1 MSACTGITASILIN
15 CDQPLVVGTKDILY
29 LINKDD
35 IDSIPYENI
44 SPTGSNRLALSI
56 NMIPSRYI
64 YKIEGRNNSNEPSSV
79 LRKGRYFDTYEHK
92 ISFKVFSNGT
102 EIKSQLESMIQAGNM
117 VAVIENNYRGPADAS
132 AFEIYG
138 YNAGLEIVECSRVIN
153 DNDTQGAYSIVLK
166 TPEQQ
171 GEPHL
176 PYSLLVSD
184 YTATKEMLNNLIA
197 P

>member
-29 LINKDD
+29 LINRDD
-35 IDSIPYENI
+35 IDNI
-44 SPTGSNRLALSI
+44 MFDSTLDSGINQLALSLNLI
-56 NMIPSRYI
+56 SSRYI
-64 YKIEGRNNSNEPSSV
+64 YKIEGRNNSNEPSAV

-92 ISFKVFSNGT
+92 ISFKVFGNGP
-102 EIKSQLESMIQAGNM
+102 EIKSQLESMIQAGNL
-117 VAVIENNYRGPADAS
+117 VAIIENNYRGTGDAS

-138 YNAGLEIVECSRVIN
+138 YNAGLEVIECSRVIN

-176 PYSLLVSD
+176 PYSLLAGD
-184 YTATKEMLNNLIA
+184 YTATKEMLNNLLA

>member
-29 LINKDD
+29 LINRDD
-35 IDSIPYENI
+35 IDNI
-44 SPTGSNRLALSI
+44 MFDSTLDSGINQLALSL
-56 NMIPSRYI
+56 NMISSRYI
-64 YKIEGRNNSNEPSSV
+64 YKIEGRNNSNEPGTV

-92 ISFKVFSNGT
+92 ISFKVFANGP
-102 EIKSQLESMIQAGNM
+102 EIKSQLESMVQAGNL
-117 VAVIENNYRGPADAS
+117 VAIIENNYRGTGDAS

-176 PYSLLVSD
+176 PYSLLAGD
-184 YTATKEMLNNLIA
+184 YTATKEMLNNLLA

>member
-29 LINKDD
+29 LINRDD
-35 IDSIPYENI
+35 IDNI
-44 SPTGSNRLALSI
+44 MFDSTLDSGINELALSLNLI
-56 NMIPSRYI
+56 SSRYI
-64 YKIEGRNNSNEPSSV
+64 YKIEGRNNSNEPSAV

-92 ISFKVFSNGT
+92 ISFKVFGNGP
-102 EIKSQLESMIQAGNM
+102 EIKSQLESMIQAGNL
-117 VAVIENNYRGPADAS
+117 VAIIENNYRGPADVS

-153 DNDTQGAYSIVLK
+153 DNDTQGAYSIILK

-176 PYSLLVSD
+176 PYSLLAGD
-184 YTATKEMLNNLIA
+184 YTATKEMLNNLLA

>member
-29 LINKDD
+29 LINRDD
-35 IDSIPYENI
+35 IDNI
-44 SPTGSNRLALSI
+44 MFDSTLDSGINELALSLNLI
-56 NMIPSRYI
+56 SSRYI
-64 YKIEGRNNSNEPSSV
+64 YKIEGRNNSNEPSAV

-92 ISFKVFSNGT
+92 ISFKVFGNGP
-102 EIKSQLESMIQAGNM
+102 EIKSQLESMIQAGNL
-117 VAVIENNYRGPADAS
+117 VAIIENNYRGTGDVS

-138 YNAGLEIVECSRVIN
+138 YNAGLEVIECSRVIN
-153 DNDTQGAYSIVLK
+153 DNDTQGAYSIILK

-176 PYSLLVSD
+176 PYSLLAGD
-184 YTATKEMLNNLIA
+184 YTATKEMLNNLLA

>member
-29 LINKDD
+29 LINKDE
-35 IDSIPYENI
+35 IDLIGFDSL
-44 SPTGSNRLALSI
+44 SPTGINRLVISI
-56 NMIPSRYI
+56 NLFEDKFI
-64 YKIEGRNNSNEPSSV
+64 YKIEGRNNSNEPSAT
-79 LRKGRYFDTYEHK
+79 LRKGRYFDTFEHK
-92 ISFKVFSNGT
+92 ISFKVFDNSPET
-102 EIKSQLESMIQAGNM
+102 KSQIETMIQKGNLI
-117 VAVIENNYRGPADAS
+117 AIIENNYRGSGDTS

-153 DNDTQGAYSIVLK
+153 DNDTQGAYSLALK

-176 PYSLLVSD
+176 PYSYLVGDYIATKSALNSLVS
-184 YTATKEMLNNLIA
+184 

>member
-29 LINKDD
+29 LINRDD
-35 IDSIPYENI
+35 IDNI
-44 SPTGSNRLALSI
+44 MFDSTLDSGINELALSLNLI
-56 NMIPSRYI
+56 SSRYI
-64 YKIEGRNNSNEPSSV
+64 YKIEGRNNSNEPSAV

-92 ISFKVFSNGT
+92 ISFKVFGNGP
-102 EIKSQLESMIQAGNM
+102 EIKSQLESMIQAGNL
-117 VAVIENNYRGPADAS
+117 VAIIENNYRGTGDVS

-138 YNAGLEIVECSRVIN
+138 YNAGLEVIECSRVIN

-176 PYSLLVSD
+176 PYSLLAGD
-184 YTATKEMLNNLIA
+184 YTATKEMLNNLLA

>member
-29 LINKDD
+29 LINRDD
-35 IDSIPYENI
+35 IDNFIFDSTLY
-44 SPTGSNRLALSI
+44 SGSNRLVISLNLIS
-56 NMIPSRYI
+56 SRYI

-92 ISFKVFSNGT
+92 ISFKVFGNGP

-117 VAVIENNYRGPADAS
+117 VAIIENNYRGPADAS

-176 PYSLLVSD
+176 PYSLLVGD
-184 YTATKEMLNNLIA
+184 YAATKEMLNNLLA

>member
-15 CDQPLVVGTKDILY
+15 CNQPLVVGTKDILY

-35 IDSIPYENI
+35 IDSISFE
-44 SPTGSNRLALSI
+44 SELTSGTNRLVTYLNLI
-56 NMIPSRYI
+56 DDKFI
-64 YKIEGRNNSNEPSSV
+64 YKIEGRNNSNEPSAT
-79 LRKGRYFDTYEHK
+79 LRKGRYFDTFEHK
-92 ISFKVFSNGT
+92 ISFKVFDNSPET
-102 EIKSQLESMIQAGNM
+102 KSQIETMIQKGNL
-117 VAVIENNYRGPADAS
+117 VAIIENNYRGASDKS

-138 YNAGLEIVECSRVIN
+138 FNAGLEITECSRVIN
-153 DNDTQGAYSIVLK
+153 DNDTQGAYSLVLK

-176 PYSLLVSD
+176 PYSYLAGDYIATKSTLNSLVS
-184 YTATKEMLNNLIA
+184 